1 MSVKEVMGGRK
12 ESLLLSLMVICAI
25 FTGCLGEEEEESI
38 EELDGDVLLEWW
50 LFTTNSTSYDFEN
63 DYIEEISD
71 GETVLIDYPAPPNN
85 PVEYLLSEIFFYT
98 IQCTD
103 GSFAE
108 NGMPIPLDQQDKIA
122 LTVRAC
128 SGKILYNYDDFPCD
142 GEDYSMSDS
151 DDGGDDGRYWSFSYN
166 YSYNRAYHSAD
177 EAFIDL
183 ENDND
188 LPSYESIF
196 PITIEITAQTAG
208 EIPGVSEDK
217 SLEVSLT
224 NMFYTRYDPEAIFW
238 GMYTVDDCESLL
250 GHEH

>member
-1 MSVKEVMGGRK
+1 MGGGK
-12 ESLLLSLMVICAI
+12 ESVLLSLMLICAI
-25 FTGCLGEEEEESI
+25 FTGCLGEEEESV

-50 LFTTNSTSYDFEN
+50 VLTTNQTYYDLGN
-63 DYIEEISD
+63 DYVEEISD
-71 GETVLIDYPAPPNN
+71 GDTVLIDYPAPSNN

-122 LTVRAC
+122 LTVRAS

-142 GEDYSMSDS
+142 GEDYSMSEN
-151 DDGGDDGRYWSFSYN
+151 DDGGDEGRYWSFQYN
-166 YSYNRAYHSAD
+166 YSYNGAHHSPE
-177 EAFIDL
+177 EAFMYL

-188 LPSYESIF
+188 LPSYESIY
-196 PITIEITAQTAG
+196 PITIEIIAQTAG
-208 EIPGVSEDK
+208 ENPGVSEDK

-224 NMFYTRYDPEAIFW
+224 DISYRRHDPEATFW
-238 GMYTVDDCESLL
+238 GMFTVDECESLL

>member
-12 ESLLLSLMVICAI
+12 ESMLLSLMLICAI
-25 FTGCLGEEEEESI
+25 FTGCLGEEEESV

-50 LFTTNSTSYDFEN
+50 LLSTNSTSVDLGN
-63 DYIEEISD
+63 DYVEEISD
-71 GETVLIDYPAPPNN
+71 AETVLIDYPAPSNN
-85 PVEYLLSEIFFYT
+85 PVEYLLSETFFYT

-122 LTVRAC
+122 LTVRAS

-142 GEDYSMSDS
+142 GEDYTMSES
-151 DDGGDDGRYWSFSYN
+151 DDGGDEGRYWSFQYN
-166 YSYNRAYHSAD
+166 YSYNNAYHSPD
-177 EAFIDL
+177 EAFIYL

-188 LPSYESIF
+188 LPSYESIY
-196 PITIEITAQTAG
+196 PITFEITAQTVG

-224 NMFYTRYDPEAIFW
+224 DISYTRYDPEAIFW
-238 GMYTVDDCESLL
+238 GMHTVDDCESLL